1 MFVMWILVGIILLFV
16 ARLFYLKREVRHVTE
31 QLRMYNEK
39 ESNTKV
45 DVSLV
50 DRDMEELA
58 YEINRFIDRH
68 MFENRE
74 KIRFQTE
81 MRQLIANMSH
91 DLRTPLT
98 SILGYMQLM
107 EREII
112 DPKQKEYVSIA
123 RKRAKRLEQLLN
135 EFFELSMMESS
146 DYEMQ
151 METVNLRNITVDVL
165 MNFYDR
171 FQSKGMEPDLQMTD
185 KDLWIKADPAA
196 LTRIIEN
203 LLSNSLK
210 YASGEIIIRLEEK
223 ADVTQLIVTNDA
235 PHLNAS
241 DVQHFFDRFY
251 TADKSRTGQN
261 TGLGLAIVKT
271 LMEKMGG
278 DIRAELE
285 QGKLSV
291 VCEWKRD
298 VG

>member
-271 LMEKMGG
+271 LMKKLGG